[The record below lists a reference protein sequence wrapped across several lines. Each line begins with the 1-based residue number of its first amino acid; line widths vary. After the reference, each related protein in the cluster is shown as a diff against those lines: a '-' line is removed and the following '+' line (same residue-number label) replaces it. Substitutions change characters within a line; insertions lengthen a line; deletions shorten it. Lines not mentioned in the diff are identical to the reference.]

1 MRLIRGVWEVFYGGA
16 YWLAYML
23 GGHFFRRGLLGS
35 RGKRVKIAPTAFLKY
50 PGNISI
56 GDDSF
61 INHHCCVWAS
71 PDGKISM
78 GRDVILGPNVCITSS
93 NHGIELG
100 EPIRMQPG
108 KDAPITIGDDVWIGA
123 NTVITAGVTIGDGC
137 VVGAGSV
144 VTRSLPA
151 LSICA
156 GIPARVVRMRSAD
169 PRERDEVPHPSGNGG
184 LHKP

>member
-1 MRLIRGVWEVFYGGA
+1 MPLLRGIWEVFYGGM

-23 GGHFFRRGLLGS
+23 GGHFFRRGLIGS

-50 PGNISI
+50 PKNISI

-71 PDGKISM
+71 PGGKISI

-93 NHGIELG
+93 NHGLDLD
-100 EPIRMQPG
+100 EPIRLQPG
-108 KDAPITIGDDVWIGA
+108 KDAPITIGNDVWIGA
-123 NTVITAGVTIGDGC
+123 NVLITAGVTIGHGC
-137 VVGAGSV
+137 VVGGGAV

-151 LSICA
+151 LAICA
-156 GIPARVVRMRSAD
+156 GIPAKVIRMRAASTQD
-169 PRERDEVPHPSGNGG
+169 RSELPPSTGSGG
-184 LHKP
+184 QHNP